1 VSNYLST
8 ELDRR
13 CAVAGIRFARS
24 LAATEALKPYLI
36 EEYRPGP
43 ATTTDHDLLEFARE
57 HGQTIFHPAGT
68 CRMGSDA
75 LAVVDE
81 RLRVRGVAR
90 LRVVDAS
97 IMPELVSGNTNAPV
111 IMIAEKAADMIL
123 EDRAT
128 QAVSQHEPAAAGM

>member
-1 VSNYLST
+1 LSD
-8 ELDRR
+8 ERDHPVVVGGIKVARR
-13 CAVAGIRFARS
+13 IASAPS
-24 LAATEALKPYLI
+24 LAPQIVSEFTPGAQ
-36 EEYRPGP
+36 YRSD
-43 ATTTDHDLLEFARE
+43 AELLDAARE
-57 HGQTIFHPAGT
+57 FSQSIYHPACT
-68 CRMGSDA
+68 CKMGNDA

-128 QAVSQHEPAAAGM
+128 QAVSQLAPAAAGV